1 MDPGVGCCIGFGEV
15 AVATAPVNDWN
26 VPKKT
31 TGLVLF
37 CCWLAILAEGYDVGV
52 LGAVLPAL
60 AEYKEWNL
68 SPLAL
73 GGLGSY
79 ALIGMLIGA
88 LFIGTLSDLVGRKKM
103 LLASMVI
110 FTITQAGA
118 AWAPTPE
125 LFGLFRLIGGLGM
138 GGVIPVAAA
147 LTIEYSAPNK
157 RSFNYGL
164 MYSGYSLGIVAAAL
178 AALFVLPLGGWRAV
192 IAIGAAPIVLL
203 PVIWKFLPESL
214 EYLETKGR
222 RSEAKA
228 LAATLQIA
236 DYRPVVPAAPVANG
250 GPADP
255 WWKTIT
261 TMFSRK
267 YLRSTVFFWISL
279 FCGLVLV
286 YGLNTWLPSIM
297 KKAGYD
303 LGSSLTFLLVFSLAS
318 AIGGL
323 LLGRAADKYGKK
335 LILMVFYIL
344 GSLGIM
350 LLVFPNT
357 MVVNLLFVAFA
368 GVGSISTSLVL
379 TGYIADYYPA
389 KVRGTA
395 TGWALSFA
403 RLGAISGPLIG
414 GWIAGSKLPF
424 EANFAIFAGIAVLA
438 AGAVAMIPKPQPEVP
453 VAAVDVDPDDVTV
466 STV

>member
-1 MDPGVGCCIGFGEV
+1 M
-15 AVATAPVNDWN
+15 ATAPVNDWN
-26 VPKKT
+26 VPTKT
-31 TGLVLF
+31 TGMVLF
-37 CCWLAILAEGYDVGV
+37 CCWIAILAEGYDVGV

-88 LFIGTLSDLVGRKKM
+88 LFIGTLSDLIGRKKM

-110 FTITQAGA
+110 FTLTQAGA

-125 LFGLFRLIGGLGM
+125 LFGLFRLVGGLGM

-192 IAIGAAPIVLL
+192 IAIGAAPVVLL
-203 PVIWKFLPESL
+203 PIIWKFLPESL
-214 EYLETKGR
+214 EFLESKGR

-228 LAATLQIA
+228 LAAKLRIS
-236 DYRPVVPAAPVANG
+236 DYRPAVAPAVSAAHG
-250 GPADP
+250 SQADP

-261 TMFSRK
+261 TMFSMK

-279 FCGLVLV
+279 FLGLLLV

-297 KKAGYD
+297 KKAG
-303 LGSSLTFLLVFSLAS
+303 
-318 AIGGL
+318 
-323 LLGRAADKYGKK
+323 
-335 LILMVFYIL
+335 
-344 GSLGIM
+344 
-350 LLVFPNT
+350 
-357 MVVNLLFVAFA
+357 
-368 GVGSISTSLVL
+368 
-379 TGYIADYYPA
+379 
-389 KVRGTA
+389 
-395 TGWALSFA
+395 
-403 RLGAISGPLIG
+403 
-414 GWIAGSKLPF
+414 
-424 EANFAIFAGIAVLA
+424 
-438 AGAVAMIPKPQPEVP
+438 
-453 VAAVDVDPDDVTV
+453 
-466 STV
+466 

>member
-1 MDPGVGCCIGFGEV
+1 M
-15 AVATAPVNDWN
+15 ANAPVTAWN
-26 VPKKT
+26 VPKRS

-79 ALIGMLIGA
+79 ALVGMLIGA

-103 LLASMVI
+103 LLTSMAI
-110 FTITQAGA
+110 FTLTQAGA

-192 IAIGAAPIVLL
+192 VAIGALPVLL
-203 PVIWKFLPESL
+203 IPVIWKLLPESL
-214 EYLETKGR
+214 EYLESKGR

-228 LAATLQIA
+228 LAAGLRIA
-236 DYRPVVPAAPVANG
+236 DYAPAPAPAPASAGAV
-250 GPADP
+250 ADP
-255 WWKTIT
+255 WWRTIT

-303 LGSSLTFLLVFSLAS
+303 LGSSLAFLLVFSLAS

-323 LLGRAADKYGKK
+323 LLGRAADEYGKK
-335 LILMVFYIL
+335 LILVVFYIL
-344 GSLGIM
+344 GGLGIM
-350 LLVFPNT
+350 LLMFPNT

-438 AGAVAMIPKPQPEVP
+438 AAAVAMIPKPRPEPLVLSNT
-453 VAAVDVDPDDVTV
+453 ADGDPDEEVAGIGAR
-466 STV
+466 

>member
-1 MDPGVGCCIGFGEV
+1 M
-15 AVATAPVNDWN
+15 ATAPVNDWN
-26 VPKKT
+26 VPTKT
-31 TGLVLF
+31 TGMVLF
-37 CCWLAILAEGYDVGV
+37 CCWIAILAEGYDVGV

-88 LFIGTLSDLVGRKKM
+88 LFIGTLSDLIGRKKM

-110 FTITQAGA
+110 FTLTQAGA

-192 IAIGAAPIVLL
+192 IAIGAAPVVLL
-203 PVIWKFLPESL
+203 PIIWKFLPESL
-214 EYLETKGR
+214 EFLESKGR

-228 LAATLQIA
+228 LAAKLRIS
-236 DYRPVVPAAPVANG
+236 DYRLVVAPAVSAAHG
-250 GPADP
+250 SQADP

-261 TMFSRK
+261 TMFSMK

-279 FCGLVLV
+279 FLGLLLV

-323 LLGRAADKYGKK
+323 LLGKAADKYGKK
-335 LILMVFYIL
+335 LILVVFYIL
-344 GSLGIM
+344 GGLGIM

-368 GVGSISTSLVL
+368 GIGSISTSLVL

-438 AGAVAMIPKPQPEVP
+438 AVAVAMIPKPQPEVP
-453 VAAVDVDPDDVTV
+453 LAAVDVDPDDAAVGAR
-466 STV
+466 

>member
-1 MDPGVGCCIGFGEV
+1 M
-15 AVATAPVNDWN
+15 ATASLNDWK
-26 VPKKT
+26 VPTKT

-88 LFIGTLSDLVGRKKM
+88 LFIGTLSDLVGRKRM

-125 LFGLFRLIGGLGM
+125 LFGIFRLIGGLGM

-192 IAIGAAPIVLL
+192 IAIGAAPVVLI
-203 PVIWKFLPESL
+203 PIIWKFLPESL
-214 EYLETKGR
+214 EYLESKGR
-222 RSEAKA
+222 KAEAKE
-228 LAATLQIA
+228 LAARLRIP
-236 DYRPVVPAAPVANG
+236 DYQSVVPVAPAAGVQ
-250 GPADP
+250 ADP
-255 WWKTIT
+255 WWRTIT

-335 LILMVFYIL
+335 LILVVFYIL
-344 GSLGIM
+344 GGLGIM

-414 GWIAGSKLPF
+414 GWIAGSRLPF

-453 VAAVDVDPDDVTV
+453 VTAVDVDPDDATV
-466 STV
+466 SAR

>member
-1 MDPGVGCCIGFGEV
+1 M
-15 AVATAPVNDWN
+15 ATATINDWN

-52 LGAVLPAL
+52 LGAILPAL

-103 LLASMVI
+103 LFASMVI

-125 LFGLFRLIGGLGM
+125 LFGIFRLIGGLGM

-157 RSFNYGL
+157 RSYNYGL

-192 IAIGAAPIVLL
+192 IAIGAAPVVLI
-203 PVIWKFLPESL
+203 PIIWKFLPESL
-214 EYLETKGR
+214 EFLESKGR
-222 RSEAKA
+222 KSEAKA
-228 LAATLQIA
+228 LAAKLNISN
-236 DYRPVVPAAPVANG
+236 YKPLVPVA
-250 GPADP
+250 PASHIAQSVQADP

-261 TMFSRK
+261 TMFSGK

-335 LILMVFYIL
+335 LILVVFYIL
-344 GSLGIM
+344 GGLGIM

-453 VAAVDVDPDDVTV
+453 VAAAEVDPDDATV
-466 STV
+466 SAR